1 MHKDTILQEAIDVNP
16 NMIVPFYL
24 MCAYAY
30 YEKDEPIASDA
41 FFDNLAKVYLEKYDE
56 LTHRHRD
63 VVSKEDLEAGTFM
76 GKYPSIVEGAVEDF
90 KNRT

>member
-1 MHKDTILQEAIDVNP
+1 MHKDTIMQEAIDANA

-41 FFDNLAKVYLEKYDE
+41 FFDNLAKVYLKKYDE
-56 LTHRHRD
+56 LRVFVGYLSDTRSERPIQHTIDNH
-63 VVSKEDLEAGTFM
+63 T
-76 GKYPSIVEGAVEDF
+76 
-90 KNRT
+90 

>member
-1 MHKDTILQEAIDVNP
+1 MHKDTILQEAIDANP

-41 FFDNLAKVYLEKYDE
+41 FFDNLAKV
-56 LTHRHRD
+56 
-63 VVSKEDLEAGTFM
+63 
-76 GKYPSIVEGAVEDF
+76 
-90 KNRT
+90 